1 MHYAPVFSNF
11 LVTSRVRSRP
21 TVQDT
26 VIRHYHVRAGSWRN
40 WWNMSVA
47 DPEAGRSPTARSIG
61 ARGRLP
67 GI

>member
-1 MHYAPVFSNF
+1 MHYAPVFSDF
-11 LVTSRVRSRP
+11 LVTGSLRRREP
-21 TVQDT
+21 VQAK
-26 VIRHYHVRAGSWRN
+26 VVRHYHVRAGSWRN

-47 DPEAGRSPTARSIG
+47 DPESGRSPTAPSIG

>member
-1 MHYAPVFSNF
+1 MHYAPVLSDLF
-11 LVTSRVRSRP
+11 VTGSLHDREP
-21 TVQDT
+21 VQAK
-26 VIRHYHVRAGSWRN
+26 VIRHYHLRAGSWRN

-47 DPEAGRSPTARSIG
+47 DESGRSPQARSVG